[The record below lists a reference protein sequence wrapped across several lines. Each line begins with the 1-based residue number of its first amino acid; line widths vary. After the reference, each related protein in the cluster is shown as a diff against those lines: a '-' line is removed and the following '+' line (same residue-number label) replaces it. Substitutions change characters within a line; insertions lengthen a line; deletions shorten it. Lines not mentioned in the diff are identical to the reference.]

1 VASLSEYAQS
11 DDVTEVAADT
21 HEVMTC
27 THHRSKYGWTVAGDT
42 TPTRLLYQQHRDHT
56 EQEQRH
62 PQQQQ
67 QQQQQQPAAAAAAAA
82 AAVSCD
88 DDAADEELRRRTRS
102 LVRLYTSHTVTYAQF
117 TSAARHD

>member
-1 VASLSEYAQS
+1 VVSLSEYAQS

-67 QQQQQQPAAAAAAAA
+67 QQQPAAA

-102 LVRLYTSHTVTYAQF
+102 LVTLYTSHTVTYAQF

>member
-1 VASLSEYAQS
+1 MASLSEYAQS

-42 TPTRLLYQQHRDHT
+42 TPTRLLCQQRRDHT

-67 QQQQQQPAAAAAAAA
+67 QQQQPAAA